1 MKTDIDEYLL
11 EKYNDLFINK
21 NATVVNKLALGF
33 IDEDCS
39 IPVLGILI
47 HCLENTIIFN
57 DTQKNNLINLLNKVN
72 YV

>member
-1 MKTDIDEYLL
+1 MNDLNEYLL
-11 EKYNDLFINK
+11 NQYNDLFINK
-21 NATVVNKLALGF
+21 NVAVINKLSLGF

-39 IPVLGILI
+39 IPIFGILI